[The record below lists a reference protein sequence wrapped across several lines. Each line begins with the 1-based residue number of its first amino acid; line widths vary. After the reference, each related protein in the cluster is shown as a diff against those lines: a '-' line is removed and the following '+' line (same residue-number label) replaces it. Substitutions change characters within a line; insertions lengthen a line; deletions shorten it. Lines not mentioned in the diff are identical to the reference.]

1 MHTLACRVLRTIKDH
16 DLIPPGGRV
25 IVALSGGPDSVALV
39 HLLREL
45 AEHGELV
52 VAGLAHF
59 NHQLRGAAAE
69 RDEQFCRDFANRLSL
84 TIDVETCDVAAL
96 ARERRRSIEDVARL
110 VRYAFLERAASR
122 LAAERTA
129 VGHTR
134 DDQAETFLL
143 RLVRGAGTR
152 GLASIR
158 PRAGSVVRPMLDL
171 SRQQVHAYLSTAGA
185 AFCQD
190 ETNLDTQIPRNFVRH
205 VLIPAIEK
213 HLTQSV
219 VNVLAREAEI
229 AREDDVLL
237 DNAATEA
244 ARSIVQ
250 SIEGRITLDADALSG
265 VPVALA
271 RRIVYKA
278 LTSLAGER
286 FVGFD
291 HVEALRHLAA
301 QQSVGAESSLDLP
314 GQRAVRSSGGRII
327 LTAGREHADKN
338 RLSPFVYPLPIPGQV
353 EVLEADVVVSAVR
366 QESAHVHPSV
376 SADMPGSVSRAVVAD
391 ASLGDMLAVRNR
403 KPGDVFRPLGLGGR
417 KKLQDY
423 LVDRKIAR
431 ETRDRVPIVV
441 DGRDRIVWV
450 VGHAIED
457 DFRVTTESKGVVIL
471 TATRFGEL
479 I

>member
-1 MHTLACRVLRTIKDH
+1 MHPLARRVLRTIKDH

-25 IVALSGGPDSVALV
+25 IVALSGGPDSVALL

-45 AEHGELV
+45 AEHGVLV

-59 NHQLRGAAAE
+59 NHQLRGAAAQ
-69 RDEQFCRDFANRLSL
+69 RDEEFCRDLANRLSL
-84 TIDVETCDVAAL
+84 PIDVETCDVAAI
-96 ARERRRSIEDVARL
+96 ARERRRSIEDVARS

-122 LAAERTA
+122 SAAERIA

-143 RLVRGAGTR
+143 RLLRGAGPR

-171 SRQQVHAYLSTAGA
+171 SRPEVHAYLNAERI

-205 VLIPAIEK
+205 VLIPAVRE
-213 HLTQSV
+213 HLTPGV
-219 VNVLAREAEI
+219 IEVLAREADI
-229 AREDDVLL
+229 AREDEFLL
-237 DNAATEA
+237 DSAATEA
-244 ARSIVQ
+244 AHSIVQ
-250 SIEGRITLDADALSG
+250 SAEGGITLDADALSR

-271 RRIVYKA
+271 RRIAYRA

-301 QQSVGAESSLDLP
+301 HQSVRPKSSLDLP
-314 GQRAVRSSGGRII
+314 GQRAVRSAGGKII
-327 LTAGREHADKN
+327 LTAGRQHADN
-338 RLSPFVYPLPIPGQV
+338 SRLSPFVYRLPIPGQV
-353 EVLEADVVVSAVR
+353 EVLEAGVVISAVR
-366 QESAHVHPSV
+366 QESALADPSV
-376 SADMPGSVSRAVVAD
+376 SAAMPGSVSRAVVAD
-391 ASLGDMLAVRNR
+391 ALLGDMLAVRNR

-423 LVDRKIAR
+423 FVDRKIAR
-431 ETRDRVPIVV
+431 ETRGRVPIVV
-441 DGRDRIVWV
+441 DRSDRIVWV

-457 DFRVTTESKGVVIL
+457 DFRVTAESKGVVIL
-471 TATRFGEL
+471 KATRFGEL